1 MPQTQKKPQKKP
13 IKVVA
18 LCGSLREGSSTHA
31 ALRVALSGAE
41 EAGAAVELLELDAS
55 QLVFPA
61 HYQHSVA
68 NEADYPPGVLALRE
82 KVQRADGILLGSPEY
97 HGSFSGVLKS
107 ALDLM
112 GFDEFEGKVIGLIG
126 VSGGRMGAANA
137 LSMLRIVG
145 TALRAWVVPNDV
157 SIPRSSEAFDENGN
171 LHDAELAARVKSV
184 GSDVAKF
191 AAIQH
196 RAPRKM

>member
-1 MPQTQKKPQKKP
+1 MPQTQNKP
-13 IKVVA
+13 IAVVA

-31 ALRVALSGAE
+31 ALRIALSGAE
-41 EAGAAVELLELDAS
+41 EVGAAVELLELGAY
-55 QLVFPA
+55 QLVF
-61 HYQHSVA
+61 QGSVS
-68 NEADYPPGVLALRE
+68 NEADYPPDVFALRE
-82 KVQRADGILLGSPEY
+82 KVKRADGILLGSPEY

-112 GFDEFEGKVIGLIG
+112 GFAEFEDKVIGLVG

-157 SIPRSSEAFDENGN
+157 SIPRSSEAFDAHGN

-184 GSDVAKF
+184 GRDVALF
-191 AAIQH
+191 AAMHNQT
-196 RAPRKM
+196 PEQKT